1 MRLSHG
7 IKHQISQPHKS
18 FFYIYIFFEPDYSDL
33 AYGTRNI
40 HSELSCVLE
49 RFSCLDFL
57 TLFLALLLF
66 CHPFYTRDIDMWI
79 FIYN

>member
-1 MRLSHG
+1 MRLSLG

-49 RFSCLDFL
+49 KVFP
-57 TLFLALLLF
+57 A
-66 CHPFYTRDIDMWI
+66 
-79 FIYN
+79 